1 MAFILIG
8 ASGDMRGGTRV
19 KEVQDLQ
26 EELWDDEHGRN
37 VRRVVERIGG
47 QLRPS
52 SHACVSRLDGPH
64 ERV

>member
-1 MAFILIG
+1 MEFILIG
-8 ASGDMRGGTRV
+8 ASGDMKGGTGV

-26 EELWDDEHGRN
+26 EDLWDDEHGRN

-52 SHACVSRLDGPH
+52 SHAGVSRLDGPY